1 MLMLMLM
8 HCHPSPKAEDLLF
21 ALAVLLLAIPQH
33 SEGIL
38 TDPD

>member
-1 MLMLMLM
+1 MLLLIN
-8 HCHPSPKAEDLLF
+8 CHPSPKAEDLLF

-38 TDPD
+38 IDPDLA